1 MHCNA
6 APGLEFWYEAA
17 HTNCVNTNSTPVQ
30 HNLFSSSRTAGI
42 SIFKTPEPVAY
53 GSGKLSGLIQ
63 WKSFKPLS
71 NSISWS
77 IHITYLPLWFLIR
90 TTIKNIYIY
99 IENEKV
105 KRQGCMIIEKS
116 YEFSSKEKIAQNVSK
131 MFPVPSRCSN
141 SLAIAIVDFSL
152 YTTWSG

>member
-90 TTIKNIYIY
+90 TTIKKYIY

-116 YEFSSKEKIAQNVSK
+116 YKFSSKEKIAQNVSK
-131 MFPVPSRCSN
+131 MFPVTGN
-141 SLAIAIVDFSL
+141 KDQLWTFLFHLDVQ
-152 YTTWSG
+152 TV